1 MIYIHK
7 LNMPLFLLG
16 TCITINTTW
25 FLIHTLIQYQTHNY
39 EKQIELHESSIS
51 LYAKLIQSYETH
63 IKYVTRINQQLQ
75 KDQLQK
81 DQLQKD
87 QLQKDQL
94 QKDQLQKDQLQK
106 DQLQKDQLQKDQLQK
121 ENNELVQ
128 PSEAKEVEV
137 VLDEELLDEELLDE
151 GYDDM
156 PLSNVKKITTE
167 REPSRLPSTYLT
179 SLYERLVN

>member
-1 MIYIHK
+1 MYSMIYIHK

-51 LYAKLIQSYETH
+51 LYAELIQSYETH

-94 QKDQLQKDQLQK
+94 QK
-106 DQLQKDQLQKDQLQK
+106 
-121 ENNELVQ
+121 ENNVLVQ

-137 VLDEELLDEELLDE
+137 ALDEELLDEELLDE